1 MRLTRRRSSL
11 ACRRS
16 RRRRR
21 KAVQVQ
27 LRGGTSRDPQLA
39 ANFCGQQH
47 VPRPCWGPVGN
58 DTGIHC
64 RLAAVEDEV
73 GTKKR
78 IQTTARLQRLPES
91 HVCNVRL
98 RLAWTWTEHDAAVE
112 EALRYRRSVR
122 ANLLS
127 SPLQQW
133 RRRGTCC
140 SADPVDARHASHMP
154 RCRPRTCAALHCSA
168 ASWLVRYHTTHDF
181 TCLAD
186 DMPPCTM
193 HHTRLCFA
201 LLCFDSHPRP
211 RAKEGAAAGIAA
223 RVPTPTS
230 TCALASLRSLFI
242 VLLTASARRHISAAR
257 ARNEPASLIRCVPPK
272 WR

>member
-1 MRLTRRRSSL
+1 MDLDGARCCRRRS
-11 ACRRS
+11 
-16 RRRRR
+16 
-21 KAVQVQ
+21 
-27 LRGGTSRDPQLA
+27 
-39 ANFCGQQH
+39 
-47 VPRPCWGPVGN
+47 
-58 DTGIHC
+58 
-64 RLAAVEDEV
+64 
-73 GTKKR
+73 
-78 IQTTARLQRLPES
+78 TTVSPKCAREPP
-91 HVCNVRL
+91 
-98 RLAWTWTEHDAAVE
+98 
-112 EALRYRRSVR
+112 
-122 ANLLS
+122 LLS
-127 SPLQQW
+127 SPAVAAAGHLLQC
-133 RRRGTCC
+133 RSGGCT
-140 SADPVDARHASHMP
+140 PRHAPHMP

-242 VLLTASARRHISAAR
+242 VLLTARRHISAAR

>member
-1 MRLTRRRSSL
+1 V
-11 ACRRS
+11 
-16 RRRRR
+16 
-21 KAVQVQ
+21 AVHHAILNWPPISVDNNTYHDHAGLHEA
-27 LRGGTSRDPQLA
+27 LR
-39 ANFCGQQH
+39 
-47 VPRPCWGPVGN
+47 PVGN

-201 LLCFDSHPRP
+201 LLRFP
-211 RAKEGAAAGIAA
+211 
-223 RVPTPTS
+223 PTATGKGRSRSRHCS
-230 TCALASLRSLFI
+230 TCTNTHLYMCPS
-242 VLLTASARRHISAAR
+242 
-257 ARNEPASLIRCVPPK
+257 
-272 WR
+272 

>member
-140 SADPVDARHASHMP
+140 SADPVDARHAT
-154 RCRPRTCAALHCSA
+154 PRTCRAVGPVCCTALLCSA
-168 ASWLVRYHTTHDF
+168 LLRRGSCGTIPHTTLPVWQT
-181 TCLAD
+181 TCHHAR
-186 DMPPCTM
+186 CTT
-193 HHTRLCFA
+193 HAFA

-242 VLLTASARRHISAAR
+242 VLLTARRHISAAR

>member
-127 SPLQQW
+127 
-133 RRRGTCC
+133 
-140 SADPVDARHASHMP
+140 DPVDARHAT
-154 RCRPRTCAALHCSA
+154 PRTCRAVGPVCCTALHRPLLCCVVA
-168 ASWLVRYHTTHDF
+168 RAVPY
-181 TCLAD
+181 
-186 DMPPCTM
+186 
-193 HHTRLCFA
+193 HTRLYLSGRRHA
-201 LLCFDSHPRP
+201 TMHDAPHTPLLCFASIPTHGHGQRKEPQQALQHVYQHPP
-211 RAKEGAAAGIAA
+211 LH
-223 RVPTPTS
+223 VP
-230 TCALASLRSLFI
+230 
-242 VLLTASARRHISAAR
+242 
-257 ARNEPASLIRCVPPK
+257 
-272 WR
+272 

>member
-1 MRLTRRRSSL
+1 M
-11 ACRRS
+11 
-16 RRRRR
+16 
-21 KAVQVQ
+21 AVHHAILNWPPISVDNNTYHDHAGLHEA
-27 LRGGTSRDPQLA
+27 LR
-39 ANFCGQQH
+39 
-47 VPRPCWGPVGN
+47 PVGN

-127 SPLQQW
+127 SPLLSSS
-133 RRRGTCC
+133 GGGGAPA
-140 SADPVDARHASHMP
+140 ADPVDARHAT
-154 RCRPRTCAALHCSA
+154 PRTCRAVGPERVLHCTALHCILCSA

-186 DMPPCTM
+186 DMPPCTTT
-193 HHTRLCFA
+193 HYPAFA

-211 RAKEGAAAGIAA
+211 LAKEGAAAAIAA

-230 TCALASLRSLFI
+230 TCALASLCCSL
-242 VLLTASARRHISAAR
+242 SS
-257 ARNEPASLIRCVPPK
+257 
-272 WR
+272 